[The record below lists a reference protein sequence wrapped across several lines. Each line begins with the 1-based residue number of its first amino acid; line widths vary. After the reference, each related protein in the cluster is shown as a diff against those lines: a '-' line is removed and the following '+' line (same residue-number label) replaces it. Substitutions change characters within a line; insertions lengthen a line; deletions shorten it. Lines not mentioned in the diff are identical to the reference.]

1 MSRRKVKTGR
11 TTHMTAYDR
20 YERWGLLPDS
30 PFCVAKTP
38 AHWGMRMYYDDLPGV
53 NFSSFYGTPS
63 YFEAFI
69 AHGRFSQRDSVVCDS
84 ARKHMWRSP
93 KGMEVENV
101 YMKSL
106 DGGREVTESEWSAL
120 TRIMRIKS
128 KIEKI
133 VYLEDDLSKLVNVQS
148 HSIKAYDMVQ
158 QLLNLEEE
166 QQDYVTFSS
175 RYKEFTQGDLQGVRL
190 KIMLPYAKCLDPQ
203 CYVRIVQGDTFI
215 AAIDPSRTVFLGFK
229 VGY

>member
-11 TTHMTAYDR
+11 TTRMTAYDR
-20 YERWGLLPDS
+20 YEQWGLLPDS

-38 AHWGMRMYYDDLPGV
+38 AHWGMRMYYDDMTGV
-53 NFSSFYGTPS
+53 NFASFYGTPS

-69 AHGRFSQRDSVVCDS
+69 AHGRFNQRDRVLCDS
-84 ARKHMWRSP
+84 AKKHAWRSP

-101 YMKSL
+101 YMKPS
-106 DGGREVTESEWSAL
+106 GGDRKVTDSEWSTL

-128 KIEKI
+128 KMEKFL
-133 VYLEDDLSKLVNVQS
+133 YLEESLSKLVNVESYSVQ
-148 HSIKAYDMVQ
+148 AYDMVQ
-158 QLLNLEEE
+158 QLLNLKEE
-166 QQDYVTFSS
+166 QKDYATFST
-175 RYKEFTQGDLQGVRL
+175 RYREFVEGDLKGVRL

-215 AAIDPSRTVFLGFK
+215 ATIDPSGTVFLGFK

>member
-20 YERWGLLPDS
+20 YEQWGLLPDS

-53 NFSSFYGTPS
+53 NFASFYGTPS

-69 AHGRFSQRDSVVCDS
+69 AHGRFTQRDRVLCDS
-84 ARKHMWRSP
+84 AKKHAWRSP

-101 YMKSL
+101 YIKSL
-106 DGGREVTESEWSAL
+106 DGDRKVTDSEWKTL
-120 TRIMRIKS
+120 CRIMRIKS

-133 VYLEDDLSKLVNVQS
+133 VSLEDSLSKLINVEFY
-148 HSIKAYDMVQ
+148 SIQAYDMVQ

-166 QQDYVTFSS
+166 QCEYVTFST
-175 RYKEFTQGDLQGVRL
+175 RYKEFTQGDPRGVRV

-203 CYVRIVQGDTFI
+203 CYVKIIHGETFI
-215 AAIDPSRTVFLGFK
+215 ATIDPSGTVFLGFK
-229 VGY
+229 VCY